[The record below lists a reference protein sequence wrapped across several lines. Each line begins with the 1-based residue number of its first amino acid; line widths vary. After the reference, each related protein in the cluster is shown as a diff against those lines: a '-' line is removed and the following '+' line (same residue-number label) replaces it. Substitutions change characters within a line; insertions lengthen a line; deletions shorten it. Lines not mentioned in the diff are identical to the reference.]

1 MKSLFIKNP
10 QTKETVEKM
19 LQIPIIFQT
28 ATLGNISSIDLL
40 TSNPKLLISIGIQLI
55 LGILLGYILA
65 KAFKYIIAFILVLI
79 AGIVLNVWSLSG
91 SGDYFQ
97 KITGSKEYLQYFIE
111 LAKLMSALLVGP
123 VMAGF
128 VIGLIIGWLHK

>member
-1 MKSLFIKNP
+1 M
-10 QTKETVEKM
+10 EKM

-111 LAKLMSALLVGP
+111 LAKLMSVLLVGP

>member
-1 MKSLFIKNP
+1 M
-10 QTKETVEKM
+10 EKM

>member
-1 MKSLFIKNP
+1 
-10 QTKETVEKM
+10 VEKM

-111 LAKLMSALLVGP
+111 LAKLMSVLLVGP
-123 VMAGF
+123 VMAGY
-128 VIGLIIGWLHK
+128 VIGLIKGWLHK

>member
-1 MKSLFIKNP
+1 
-10 QTKETVEKM
+10 M

>member
-1 MKSLFIKNP
+1 
-10 QTKETVEKM
+10 VEKM

-79 AGIVLNVWSLSG
+79 AGVVLNVWSLSG

-111 LAKLMSALLVGP
+111 LAKLMSVLLVGP